1 MPSAM
6 SSPMLP
12 LGTVG
17 TLSVRL
23 APSLRRMIAP
33 LPYSFSMPATA
44 RSTALALFFGS
55 SMAVPFVYWLS
66 VQRTSGLCRGTLLA
80 VRVVVLAACDDD
92 APKRRAEAR
101 PAASTGSSPDADG
114 GESASADPPALAGDL
129 GAD

>member
-80 VRVVVLAACDDD
+80 VRVAVPALLVVVLVALAACDDD

-114 GESASADPPALAGDL
+114 GES
-129 GAD
+129 